1 MFRQR
6 AGAMPMRSSRRKASR
21 NEVVQSRKA
30 KRRPAK
36 RTRPGPIVRARRRP
50 GISDARLERGLGVLS
65 ETKDINAAARSIRV
79 SVERFKRAAK
89 RRNAIRRQE
98 RNWIVVRRL
107 QRKMPIFTG
116 GKQLA
121 VRVRSKSASLIGRY
135 MSAVG
140 QFLKT
145 NDAKFLA
152 EFKDLSVK
160 DVNGKA
166 YQFETDPNVLY
177 RLLSAGGE
185 PFEEMYRIVI

>member
-1 MFRQR
+1 
-6 AGAMPMRSSRRKASR
+6 
-21 NEVVQSRKA
+21 
-30 KRRPAK
+30 
-36 RTRPGPIVRARRRP
+36 
-50 GISDARLERGLGVLS
+50 
-65 ETKDINAAARSIRV
+65 
-79 SVERFKRAAK
+79 
-89 RRNAIRRQE
+89 
-98 RNWIVVRRL
+98 
-107 QRKMPIFTG
+107 
-116 GKQLA
+116 
-121 VRVRSKSASLIGRY
+121 